1 MSIHLSAPNAPVP
14 EFLPT
19 SEAAVILGMPEA
31 TLRYWRHLGTGPKSF
46 KLGPRRVVYR
56 REHLLTWIADQEQ
69 ATTVGGGI

>member
-1 MSIHLSAPNAPVP
+1 MQTNLSAPAAPLP

-19 SEAAVILGMPEA
+19 AAAAVLLGLPEA
-31 TLRYWRHLGTGPKSF
+31 TLRFWRYQGTGPKSF